1 MFSFE
6 PIDCAD
12 CVNENNEPSACC
24 YDVQI
29 SIGEA
34 VDFQFWGDARWMVAH
49 KNVSVCKRLDEN
61 EWVVIFKTPCEK
73 LTSDGRCEIYET
85 RPKLCEEYSR
95 HTCIMNSP
103 QMAEFELEFD
113 TVEEMDQYIK
123 DCVLE
128 ELQKDAEHKLI
139 SARESLRELKDKVK
153 EAGLKI
159 IQTERLIKTLAKWPF
174 K

>member
-1 MFSFE
+1 MIFE
-6 PIDCAD
+6 
-12 CVNENNEPSACC
+12 
-24 YDVQI
+24 
-29 SIGEA
+29 
-34 VDFQFWGDARWMVAH
+34 DFV
-49 KNVSVCKRLDEN
+49 
-61 EWVVIFKTPCEK
+61 
-73 LTSDGRCEIYET
+73 CEI
-85 RPKLCEEYSR
+85 
-95 HTCIMNSP
+95 
-103 QMAEFELEFD
+103 EFELEFD